1 MQHLILPL
9 DRDHDVAVRTV
20 AAEVADVLG
29 TPDRLAPD
37 LPHVTLMAFTDLDVA
52 TVRAVV
58 RATVSDI
65 PPFTIR
71 AHGYGLWSR
80 SAPFG
85 PSLHVPVVRDD
96 AIDALHRDLHQNLV
110 QAGAEIAGWTVPELW
125 SPHITVIAP
134 VLDPRE
140 MGLAVAHLLG
150 RDHPSW
156 HIPVEKLEIVGGR
169 TDRAQRGEVVCLRRG
184 P

>member
-1 MQHLILPL
+1 MQHVILPL
-9 DRDHDVAVRTV
+9 DRDHDVAVRTL
-20 AAEVADVLG
+20 AAEVAEVVN
-29 TPDRLAPD
+29 TPDHLAPD
-37 LPHVTLMAFTDLDVA
+37 LPHVTLLAFTGLDVA
-52 TVRAVV
+52 TVQAVV
-58 RATVSDI
+58 RAAVSDT

-85 PSLHVPVVRDD
+85 PSLHVPVVRDNT
-96 AIDALHRDLHQNLV
+96 IDALHRGLHQNLA

-134 VLDPRE
+134 VLDPHE
-140 MGLAVAHLLG
+140 IGLAVAHLLK

-156 HIPVEKLEIVGGR
+156 HIPVDKLEIVGGR
-169 TDRAQRGEVVCLRRG
+169 TDRAQRGEVVCLRA
-184 P
+184 